1 MHFSH
6 QRAPICFPQM
16 FSQIFPINLKPQASQ
31 VFGAFQP
38 AWKRCHVNILRSW
51 EMDVAL
57 PHHAPPR
64 LVLKGLRTS
73 LYTLTLALMLTRVSC
88 LPLWTNRPFYREQH
102 HVLPSPLFLSLL
114 AHSLT
119 FPTGCYAPTGLKTK
133 IAAMTVTQ
141 RMFLPLKPCFLES
154 NISCLLSSFFAELH
168 FGMLCENM
176 YLVNLNW

>member
-1 MHFSH
+1 
-6 QRAPICFPQM
+6 M

-51 EMDVAL
+51 EMEVAL
-57 PHHAPPR
+57 PHRAPPR

-114 AHSLT
+114 SFLALAL
-119 FPTGCYAPTGLKTK
+119 APSPP
-133 IAAMTVTQ
+133 
-141 RMFLPLKPCFLES
+141 LPLFSSSEDRFKECAKVPRLCLDEKPSYFNYNLFLK
-154 NISCLLSSFFAELH
+154 ILF
-168 FGMLCENM
+168 
-176 YLVNLNW
+176 